1 MGGSSAS
8 EVEVHFARSA
18 QELGKIP
25 DGTGSPH
32 TSRVNAALR
41 GSRFLQALS
50 NSERNIVLEHADS
63 RSYSIKSIVAEQGTI
78 ADRLFLLVTGS
89 ARHFF
94 ITSEGRK
101 VNLFWL
107 LPGDIFGGASLL
119 REPAEFIVSTE
130 ITRHTQLLVWKRDA
144 LRRLVLQIPRLLENG
159 VSISCDY
166 LVWYLATHLS
176 LISNSARER
185 LAHVLVSLSRGI
197 GQKSSKGITLEITNE
212 QLANTANI
220 SPFTV
225 SRLLAEWQRNGVLLK
240 SRGRLQLCRS
250 DQLFNKTP

>member
-8 EVEVHFARSA
+8 EAEVHFARSR
-18 QELGKIP
+18 ESLGRVSGST
-25 DGTGSPH
+25 GTPNISP
-32 TSRVNAALR
+32 TDAALR
-41 GSRFLQALS
+41 GARFLQGLS
-50 NSERNIVLEHADS
+50 NSERNIVLEHANS

-78 ADRLFLLVTGS
+78 AECLFMLVTGS

-107 LPGDIFGGASLL
+107 LPGDIVGGTSLL

-130 ITRHTQLLVWKRDA
+130 ITRHTQVLVWKREA
-144 LRRLVLQIPRLLENG
+144 LRRLVLQFPRLLENG
-159 VSISCDY
+159 LSISCDY

-212 QLANTANI
+212 QLANTANV

-225 SRLLAEWQRNGVLLK
+225 SRLLTEWQRSGVLLK

-250 DQLFNKTP
+250 DQLFNKAP

>member
-1 MGGSSAS
+1 MGDNSATDIQLQ
-8 EVEVHFARSA
+8 VARAAEPS
-18 QELGKIP
+18 GKAP
-25 DGTGSPH
+25 EGTGSPH
-32 TSRVNAALR
+32 TFPVNVVLR
-41 GSRFLQALS
+41 RARLLQGLS
-50 NSERNIVLEHADS
+50 SSERNVVIEHADS
-63 RSYSIKSIVAEQGTI
+63 RSYLSNSVVAEQGTI
-78 ADRLFLLVTGS
+78 ADRLFLLLTGS
-89 ARHFF
+89 ARHFV

-119 REPAEFIVSTE
+119 REPAEFVVSTE
-130 ITRHTQLLVWKRDA
+130 ITRHTQVLVWKRDA
-144 LRRLVLQIPRLLENG
+144 LRTLVLQFPRLLENG
-159 VSISCDY
+159 LSISCDY

-225 SRLLAEWQRNGVLLK
+225 SRLLTEWQRNGVLLK